1 MLKDNFSIKQSRKS
15 LRKFNPVITVVILFL
30 LMQVPGLIFAP
41 LFASLLLK
49 DNVSLDQG
57 GDIMSVIDPEK
68 FLLFNLFLT
77 IFVALFA
84 YLFARYYQKRNNESL
99 GLANKDKFK
108 NYLKGAFVGLI
119 MILAVVFALKLSGV
133 AEISTNISNIK
144 WPVFFTFV
152 IGWLIQGFE
161 EELITRSIL
170 MNFFSVTNGVIEGI
184 LINSLIFAILHIGN
198 PGFAILPF
206 INIFLIGLLFSL
218 LFYITDDI
226 FLPAAAHSIWNL
238 AQGNIF
244 GINVSGMTGIKN
256 TIFKTSLNGNPVY
269 TGGAFGFEGSIFVTI
284 VEVIGVLI
292 LIKIIKDRNLFVK
305 KTNKK
310 GTVAD

>member
-1 MLKDNFSIKQSRKS
+1 MLKDNFSISQTRKT
-15 LRKFNPVITVVILFL
+15 LTKFSSVITVVSLFL
-30 LMQVPGLIFAP
+30 LMQVPGLIFVP
-41 LFASLLLK
+41 LFSSVLLK
-49 DNVSLDQG
+49 DNISLDKPG
-57 GDIMSVIDPEK
+57 NIMSAIDSEK

-99 GLANKDKFK
+99 GLTNKDKFK

-119 MILAVVFALKLSGV
+119 MILAVVLALKLSGV

-144 WPVFFTFV
+144 WPMFFAFV

-198 PGFAILPF
+198 PGFGILPF
-206 INIFLIGLLFSL
+206 INIFLIGLVFSL
-218 LFYITDDI
+218 LFYVSDDI

-238 AQGNIF
+238 FQGNIF
-244 GINVSGMTGIKN
+244 GINVSGMTRIKN
-256 TIFKTSLNGNPVY
+256 SIFKTSLNGNSLL
-269 TGGAFGFEGSIFVTI
+269 TGGVFGFEGSIFVTL
-284 VEVIGVLI
+284 VEIIMIFVII
-292 LIKIIKDRNLFVK
+292 RIIKRRNLYIDK
-305 KTNKK
+305 IN
-310 GTVAD
+310 